1 MVFPK
6 RNSDFQSPN
15 PEVPGGSHAH
25 FDWLEIG
32 HVTPEAIAR
41 MSVTTEELRTK
52 AGRRVHRGVGSD
64 ADKEITPEWLIKRPF
79 ARLLLNRP

>member
-32 HVTPEAIAR
+32 HVTPEAKAR
-41 MSVTTEELRTK
+41 MSVTTEELRYQGGPACPSRSGIGCRQRNNSGMAHKT
-52 AGRRVHRGVGSD
+52 AICTSFT
-64 ADKEITPEWLIKRPF
+64 E
-79 ARLLLNRP
+79 